1 MNSIIETAKN
11 IIATYSHR
19 EDCKA
24 MVANA
29 VRILK
34 DKGVELYEENSTGT
48 LYEVVRVLKASLEV
62 RSLSAIITED
72 GYNVGHSKRKVR
84 ENEYGE
90 FYMVGFKDE
99 LFTKVN

>member
-1 MNSIIETAKN
+1 MKTIIETAKN

-34 DKGVELYEENSTGT
+34 EAGVELFEEENTGMLFT
-48 LYEVVRVLKASLEV
+48 VVRTLKASIKV
-62 RSLSAIITED
+62 RSLAPVFCD
-72 GYNVGHSKRKVR
+72 GYNVGHSTRKIR
-84 ENEYGE
+84 EDVNTGELYG
-90 FYMVGFKDE
+90 VGFRDE
-99 LFTKVN
+99 MIFKQL